1 MSPSDPVAVSGVSLN
16 KNTTTLS
23 VNDTE
28 QLTATVTPSDAT
40 NQNVTWS
47 SDDADVATVVAGLVT
62 AVAAGTA
69 TITVTT
75 VDGNKTDTCEV
86 TVSE

>member
-1 MSPSDPVAVSGVSLN
+1 MSPSDPVAVSGVSLSESAI
-16 KNTTTLS
+16 TLS
-23 VNDTE
+23 VNGTE
-28 QLTATVTPSDAT
+28 QLTKTITPSNAT

-47 SDDADVATVVAGLVT
+47 SNDTDIATVVDGLVT

-75 VDGNKTDTCEV
+75 VDGNKTDTCVV
-86 TVSE
+86 TVTE

>member
-47 SDDADVATVVAGLVT
+47 SDDTDVATVVAGLVT